1 MTVPKK
7 WRMALAASCFSLL
20 ALGCAMESPKGTQYA
35 IVYGVSIYENNLG
48 KSQSHNLAY
57 PDVDAQS
64 INDMLVSHGYLQ
76 KNVILRLNQAATIGQ
91 FRTDVAAI
99 AAKTK
104 AADSVLFYFSGHG
117 TTKNDFTGIS
127 SSSDTDYIL
136 FNFEGTA
143 IRFTS
148 SFLQSFAL
156 DTDQVDT
163 LLRSV
168 PATQR
173 TAILDS
179 CFSGGFLA
187 PTDSVDG
194 IPQDASGGVPSPS
207 LSTTVT
213 KPLIRYFSGSGSAA
227 NPVLYISAAGSLEE
241 SFEGDDLGHGFF
253 TYFLLKSPSGADSDG
268 NGIISASEA
277 YDYART
283 NLTNYLEQTGAASG
297 YPLFEPHISDGAVDT
312 VLFNAD

>member
-1 MTVPKK
+1 MTVLKGI
-7 WRMALAASCFSLL
+7 RIAIAAACFSLL
-20 ALGCAMESPKGTQYA
+20 VLGCSMESPKGTQYA
-35 IVYGVSIYENNLG
+35 IIYGVSIYENNYG
-48 KSQSHNLAY
+48 KSQSHNLTY

-76 KNVILRLNQAATIGQ
+76 GNVILRLNKAATIEQ
-91 FRTDVAAI
+91 FRTDVADI
-99 AAKTK
+99 AARTK

-117 TTKNDFTGIS
+117 TTKNDFTGVS
-127 SSSDTDYIL
+127 SSSDTDYVL
-136 FNFEGTA
+136 FNFEGTT
-143 IRFTS
+143 INFTS
-148 SFLQSFAL
+148 SFLQRFAL
-156 DTDQVDT
+156 DTDQLDV
-163 LLRSV
+163 LLRSI
-168 PATQR
+168 PSTQR

-187 PTDSVDG
+187 STDSVDG
-194 IPQDASGGVPSPS
+194 IPQDASGGIPSPS

-213 KPLIRYFSGSGSAA
+213 KPLIKYFSGSGSASD
-227 NPVLYISAAGSLEE
+227 PVLYISAAGSLEE

-253 TYFLLKSPSGADSDG
+253 TYYLLKSPSGADSDG

-277 YDYART
+277 YAYTRK